1 MVFAACSWAVLLW
14 THLPLPQWL
23 TQILS
28 IPLKISR
35 MSPILQSWL
44 RVSGVNS
51 FIHVGLDLKI
61 PPFLDLLFSSRGK
74 ADLPSLPSS
83 SSLPPSNFSIRITN
97 FKKVLLILQS
107 STLQD
112 YTFSTMFLLSPR
124 MFSIQQTRLSTI

>member
-1 MVFAACSWAVLLW
+1 MVFAACSWPVLLW

-61 PPFLDLLFSSRGK
+61 PPFLDLLFSIRGK
-74 ADLPSLPSS
+74 ADWPSLSS
-83 SSLPPSNFSIRITN
+83 SSLPPSNFSIRVTN
-97 FKKVLLILQS
+97 FKKVLLILQP

-124 MFSIQQTRLSTI
+124 MFSIQQTLLSTT